1 MKDRIPGGYYI
12 KARVI
17 KNKRI
22 AHSPP
27 HFREIWE
34 YLLREANHKAV
45 QYGRYLV
52 ERGQLFRT
60 YKEIRDDLCWFAG
73 YRKVTYSENQT
84 KKAMMALREY
94 QMIATKKEPG
104 GVLITV
110 LNYDFYQDPSNYE
123 GTNESTNGSTNG
135 GTNKEPSLNANNKNE
150 KNVKKE
156 EIIKAVIDFFNFT
169 TGKKFSHKNKEINK
183 LISGRTNDG
192 FSVEDFKTV
201 ILTKFT

>member
-150 KNVKKE
+150 KN
-156 EIIKAVIDFFNFT
+156 
-169 TGKKFSHKNKEINK
+169 
-183 LISGRTNDG
+183 
-192 FSVEDFKTV
+192 
-201 ILTKFT
+201 